1 MTLKCKVFLTGSCQQ
16 RVNMVYWRYYSDK
29 KLKNDNQTG
38 DSCMYLASDLRKGL
52 KFEIDGDPYI
62 IVDFEF
68 KKPGKGQSLYKCKL
82 KNMITGAQFERTYR
96 SGDKFDKADLEEQEM
111 EYLYTDKDTYCFM
124 NTSNY
129 EQIFMTRDQLEDV
142 IDLLKENTVCTV
154 LLHNQKPI
162 AVTLPNFINLNIAKT
177 EPWAKG
183 DTATGST
190 KPATLETGFEI
201 QVPPFVEEGQLV
213 KIDTRT
219 KTYVERVNE

>member
-1 MTLKCKVFLTGSCQQ
+1 
-16 RVNMVYWRYYSDK
+16 
-29 KLKNDNQTG
+29 
-38 DSCMYLASDLRKGL
+38 MYLASDLRKGL
-52 KFEIDGDPYI
+52 KFEIDGEPYV

-111 EYLYTDKDTYCFM
+111 EYLYTDMDTYCFM

-129 EQIFMTRDQLEDV
+129 EQIFLTRDQLEDV
-142 IDLLKENTVCTV
+142 MDLLKENTVCTV

-162 AVTLPNFINLNIAKT
+162 GVTLPNFITLMITKT

-190 KPATLETGFEI
+190 KPAPLETGFVV

-219 KTYVERVNE
+219 KTYVERASE